1 MEGDGAS
8 LLSPLTARCE
18 EAGVAERRWHR
29 CMSFFRDRPL
39 RRAWR
44 MGTEVV
50 VLVQKVFLK
59 VFFPD
64 YCTMITRGLDAVV
77 RRRRRLSDRAELKSQ
92 TLTDSESNV

>member
-29 CMSFFRDRPL
+29 CMPFFRDRPL

-50 VLVQKVFLK
+50 VLVQRVFLK
-59 VFFPD
+59 VFFLR
-64 YCTMITRGLDAVV
+64 ITVDDHKGS
-77 RRRRRLSDRAELKSQ
+77 RRCRPPKTPAF
-92 TLTDSESNV
+92 